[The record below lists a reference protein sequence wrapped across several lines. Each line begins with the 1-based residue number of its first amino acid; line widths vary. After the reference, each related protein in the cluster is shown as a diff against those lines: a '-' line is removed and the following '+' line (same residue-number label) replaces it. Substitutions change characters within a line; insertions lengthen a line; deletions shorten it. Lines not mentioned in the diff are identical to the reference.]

1 MKNKAHEY
9 FLSVSEKYTHIP
21 TSEWKKIKACL
32 KPLDLD
38 ENEFF
43 IMQGDMPDRFAF
55 IISGIFRVFCITE
68 SGDEKTLSFR
78 DLMRVLP
85 FAPNLM

>member
-55 IISGIFRVFCITE
+55 IISEIFGYSALPKAGMKKHCPLGI
-68 SGDEKTLSFR
+68 
-78 DLMRVLP
+78 
-85 FAPNLM
+85 